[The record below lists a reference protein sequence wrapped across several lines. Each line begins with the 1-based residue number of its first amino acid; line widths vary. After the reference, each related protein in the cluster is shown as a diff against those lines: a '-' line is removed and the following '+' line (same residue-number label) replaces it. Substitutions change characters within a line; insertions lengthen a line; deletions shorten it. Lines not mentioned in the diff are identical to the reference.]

1 MSSSAEHEQYIAAGV
16 SLSLRVVARCGV
28 SKVFKPLSSLAECLS
43 ARSAR
48 LINYAQEITTQARAG
63 KGLEQR

>member
-1 MSSSAEHEQYIAAGV
+1 M
-16 SLSLRVVARCGV
+16 L
-28 SKVFKPLSSLAECLS
+28 KPLSSLAERLS

-48 LINYAQEITTQARAG
+48 LINYARELATQARAG